1 MKFIR
6 TEFDNCYF
14 IEIEKEIDQR
24 GYFART
30 YDKDIFEK
38 YGLNENFVQDSISIN
53 KKKYTLRG
61 MHYQIQ
67 PYEEGKLV
75 RCNRGKIFDVI
86 IDLRKNS
93 KTFKKWMSVELS
105 EKNSLMIY
113 IPKGFAHGFQTL
125 EDNTEVSYQIN
136 QYYSPENNK
145 GIRWNDSEFSIKWPN
160 EFPILS
166 EKDKGYPDFKENEF

>member
-1 MKFIR
+1 
-6 TEFDNCYF
+6 
-14 IEIEKEIDQR
+14 
-24 GYFART
+24 
-30 YDKDIFEK
+30 
-38 YGLNENFVQDSISIN
+38 
-53 KKKYTLRG
+53 
-61 MHYQIQ
+61 
-67 PYEEGKLV
+67 
-75 RCNRGKIFDVI
+75 
-86 IDLRKNS
+86 
-93 KTFKKWMSVELS
+93 MSVELS